1 MLWFGFH
8 IQQYT
13 SVLQHNSLSPQQRG
27 ALSVSVGAAF
37 WGLFWIPLRYLDE
50 HGVHGLWAVGAV
62 TTAAA
67 IPALSWM
74 LYRDESADLR
84 SRDAWIIGG
93 ALGSSATLYFLG
105 IMLSD
110 VIRVI
115 LLFYLLPVWTT
126 IAARIMYRE
135 PVRRVQ
141 VLVIVIALFGM
152 WLLLG
157 AGARLPLPTNVG
169 DWCGLGAGMLWGISL
184 ALLRGKVNASALPR
198 VFMTMSAT
206 AALSF
211 LIAFCL
217 IYFDALIPGSA
228 STVASAIAG
237 DGWPSFPALLQ
248 GVPVILLFGAAV
260 LFPAMFSQIYGAQLI
275 PAPTAALLTMTEIV
289 VASLS
294 AWLLI
299 GTELTRISLLGGAV
313 ILIAVIADL
322 GAQYRHTAHKLPDL
336 PG

>member
-1 MLWFGFH
+1 MRPLH
-8 IQQYT
+8 
-13 SVLQHNSLSPQQRG
+13 SLSPQQRG

-37 WGLFWIPLRYLDE
+37 WGLFWIPLRYLDDN
-50 HGVHGLWAVGAV
+50 GVHGLWAVGAV
-62 TTAAA
+62 TAAAA
-67 IPALSWM
+67 IPAFLWM
-74 LYRDESADLR
+74 LYRNESADLR

-93 ALGSSATLYFLG
+93 ALGCSATLYFLG

-141 VLVIVIALFGM
+141 LLVIVVALIGM

-157 AGARLPLPTNVG
+157 AGARLPLPTNAG

-184 ALLRGKVNASALPR
+184 ALLRGKVNASVLPR

-211 LIAFCL
+211 SVAFCL
-217 IYFDALIPGSA
+217 TYFDALIPELA

-237 DGWPSFPALLQ
+237 DGRPSLPALLQ
-248 GVPVILLFGAAV
+248 GVPVILLFGVAV

-275 PAPTAALLTMTEIV
+275 PAPTAALLTMTEIL

-294 AWLLI
+294 AWLII

-313 ILIAVIADL
+313 ILIAVIGDL
-322 GAQYRHTAHKLPDL
+322 GMQYRNTVQRF
-336 PG
+336 

>member
-1 MLWFGFH
+1 MRPLR
-8 IQQYT
+8 
-13 SVLQHNSLSPQQRG
+13 SLSPQQRG

-37 WGLFWIPLRYLDE
+37 WGLFWIPLRYLDDN
-50 HGVHGLWAVGAV
+50 GVHGLWAVGAV
-62 TTAAA
+62 TAAAA
-67 IPALSWM
+67 IPALLWM
-74 LYRDESADLR
+74 LYRNESADLR

-93 ALGSSATLYFLG
+93 ALGGSATLYFLG

-141 VLVIVIALFGM
+141 LLVIIVALFGM

-157 AGARLPLPTNVG
+157 AGARLPMPTNAG

-184 ALLRGKVNASALPR
+184 VLLRGKVNASVLPR

-211 LIAFCL
+211 SVAFCL
-217 IYFDALIPGSA
+217 TYFDALIPGLA
-228 STVASAIAG
+228 STVAGAIAG
-237 DGWPSFPALLQ
+237 DEAPSLSALLQ
-248 GVPVILLFGAAV
+248 GVPVILLFGVAV

-275 PAPTAALLTMTEIV
+275 PAPTAALLTMTEIL

-294 AWLLI
+294 AWLII

-313 ILIAVIADL
+313 ILIAVIGDL
-322 GAQYRHTAHKLPDL
+322 CVQYRNTAQRFSDL
-336 PG
+336 SS